1 VGPPGLASIFSP
13 PRQEGNIALRLA
25 FVIRLGNDTR
35 PADGEFEGWVQEVDT
50 CCEERFR
57 STEELLNFLGERF
70 DLLMVSGGK
79 GRPSDSGPAPIKK
92 NSRKRRGLP

>member
-1 VGPPGLASIFSP
+1 
-13 PRQEGNIALRLA
+13 LRLA

-57 STEELLNFLGERF
+57 STEELLSFLGERF
-70 DLLMVSGGK
+70 DLLMTSLDK
-79 GRPSDSGPAPIKK
+79 PRADESEPASPVKK
-92 NSRKRRGLP
+92 NPRKRRKLS